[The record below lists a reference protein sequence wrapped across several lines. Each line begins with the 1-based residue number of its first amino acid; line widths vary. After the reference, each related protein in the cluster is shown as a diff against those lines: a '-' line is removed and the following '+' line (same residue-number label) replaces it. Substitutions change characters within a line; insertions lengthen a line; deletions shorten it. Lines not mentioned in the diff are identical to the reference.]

1 MNAFPNW
8 VFLQLAILLSLVAWP
23 CATAWAQSPDLIPQE
38 YRIKI
43 DDIDTSLAPEITI
56 RATFLD
62 KKNLPV
68 NPSKIT
74 ALTVYNDD
82 DVVSTKPKIS
92 TIKNSQVPID
102 LAIIVPI
109 SQRFSERELDEMKKS
124 MSHIIEQARP
134 KEDNVAGFFDD
145 GRAINVAPLGNSSD
159 VVTLLKQV
167 KPQAQ
172 PSFLYSSL
180 DKALETLSDPAHFRP
195 DARRAIILVTDAF
208 DTYTYRSHDVQREI
222 YDAYLNARAN
232 GIRIFVVM
240 YKPFI
245 RGLIPSF
252 EGLSRKTGGTYRYAD
267 FPEQIAKGIDYAWG
281 EIYGELLITF
291 RDSTLR
297 EGQTA
302 TYKIEAT
309 REGGMSVM
317 SNPYREVRIDSL
329 KFNWK
334 AFWIGCGIVAGL
346 LVVALIVF
354 LIVRHQRKK
363 REEMEAAIEEQRIQE
378 GIERGEVCPKC
389 RRTMMKDWTE
399 CMFCAREAAQEL
411 DKARAAQ
418 REKALADAEKKG
430 VKLEGRICPVCNRT
444 MMPQWK
450 ECMFCKAGIG
460 FEGGAPKKGV
470 APTRSAKDKKEEPQ
484 GRICPDCGRPM
495 KAHWTTCLY
504 CEADAASRPQVAPK
518 KEEPK
523 PQDNVRI
530 CPDCGRPMK
539 AHWTTCLYCEANRAR
554 D

>member
-1 MNAFPNW
+1 MNAFPNR

-208 DTYTYRSHDVQREI
+208 DTYTYRSHDV
-222 YDAYLNARAN
+222 
-232 GIRIFVVM
+232 
-240 YKPFI
+240 
-245 RGLIPSF
+245 
-252 EGLSRKTGGTYRYAD
+252 
-267 FPEQIAKGIDYAWG
+267 
-281 EIYGELLITF
+281 
-291 RDSTLR
+291 
-297 EGQTA
+297 
-302 TYKIEAT
+302 
-309 REGGMSVM
+309 
-317 SNPYREVRIDSL
+317 
-329 KFNWK
+329 
-334 AFWIGCGIVAGL
+334 
-346 LVVALIVF
+346 
-354 LIVRHQRKK
+354 
-363 REEMEAAIEEQRIQE
+363 
-378 GIERGEVCPKC
+378 
-389 RRTMMKDWTE
+389 
-399 CMFCAREAAQEL
+399 
-411 DKARAAQ
+411 
-418 REKALADAEKKG
+418 
-430 VKLEGRICPVCNRT
+430 
-444 MMPQWK
+444 
-450 ECMFCKAGIG
+450 
-460 FEGGAPKKGV
+460 
-470 APTRSAKDKKEEPQ
+470 
-484 GRICPDCGRPM
+484 
-495 KAHWTTCLY
+495 
-504 CEADAASRPQVAPK
+504 
-518 KEEPK
+518 
-523 PQDNVRI
+523 
-530 CPDCGRPMK
+530 
-539 AHWTTCLYCEANRAR
+539 
-554 D
+554 

>member
-1 MNAFPNW
+1 MN
-8 VFLQLAILLSLVAWP
+8 LCRTLLTIGCLVGLCTTIP
-23 CATAWAQSPDLIPQE
+23 CFARAQTPDLIPQE

-43 DDIDTSLAPEITI
+43 DDIDASQAPEITI

-62 KKNLPV
+62 KKGLPV
-68 NPSKIT
+68 DPKKIT
-74 ALTVYNDD
+74 SMTVYNDD
-82 DVVSTKPKIS
+82 ETVSGNPKITTLGTS
-92 TIKNSQVPID
+92 SVPLD
-102 LAIIVPI
+102 LAIVVPI
-109 SQRFSERELDEMKKS
+109 SQRFSEKELEEMKKS
-124 MSHIIEQARP
+124 MAHIIEQARDI
-134 KEDNVAGFFDD
+134 DNVAGFFDD
-145 GRAINVAPLGNSSD
+145 GRAINVAPLGNAAD

-180 DKALETLSDPAHFRP
+180 DKALETLSDPAKLRP
-195 DARRAIILVTDAF
+195 NARRAIILVTDAF
-208 DTYTYRSHDVQREI
+208 DTYTYRSNDVQREI
-222 YDAYLNARAN
+222 YDAYLTARAN

-267 FPEQIAKGIDYAWG
+267 FPEQISRGIDYAWG
-281 EIYGELLITF
+281 EIYGELFITF
-291 RDSTLR
+291 RDSELK

-302 TYKIEAT
+302 TYKIEAG
-309 REGGMSVM
+309 REGGMSVAAQ
-317 SNPYREVRIDSL
+317 PYKEIKIESL
-329 KFNWK
+329 KFNWR
-334 AFWIGCGIVAGL
+334 AFGIGCGIAAGI

-354 LIVRHQRKK
+354 LIVRSRRKK

-378 GIERGEVCPKC
+378 GIERGEICPKC

-418 REKALADAEKKG
+418 REKALAEAEKKG

-460 FEGGAPKKGV
+460 FEGGAPKKGI
-470 APTRSAKDKKEEPQ
+470 APTRNPKDKKETPQ
-484 GRICPDCGRPM
+484 ERICPDCGRPM
-495 KAHWTTCLY
+495 KAHWTACLY
-504 CEADAASRPQVAPK
+504 CEADAASRPQTAPK
-518 KEEPK
+518 TEEPK

-539 AHWTTCLYCEANRAR
+539 AHWTACLYCEANKAR
-554 D
+554 N

>member
-1 MNAFPNW
+1 MNAFPNR

-378 GIERGEVCPKC
+378 GIERGEVPQMPPNDDERLDRMHVLCSRSRPRARQSPSRTARKSPSRRRKERREARGTHLPRLQSNDDATMERMHVLQGWNRLRRRRPQKRRRADAIGKRQK
-389 RRTMMKDWTE
+389 RRT
-399 CMFCAREAAQEL
+399 ARQNLPRLRTPHESPL
-411 DKARAAQ
+411 DDVPLLRS
-418 REKALADAEKKG
+418 RC
-430 VKLEGRICPVCNRT
+430 R
-444 MMPQWK
+444 
-450 ECMFCKAGIG
+450 
-460 FEGGAPKKGV
+460 FETASRAPK
-470 APTRSAKDKKEEPQ
+470 R
-484 GRICPDCGRPM
+484 
-495 KAHWTTCLY
+495 
-504 CEADAASRPQVAPK
+504 RPQAA
-518 KEEPK
+518 
-523 PQDNVRI
+523 
-530 CPDCGRPMK
+530 G
-539 AHWTTCLYCEANRAR
+539 
-554 D
+554 